1 MSESDDSEFA
11 AELETALIGEFDADE
26 ATAAEAAE
34 KAAAFREEYH
44 EDLTVAE
51 LTDRLADDSYDSFEH
66 RFDYTVGNLA
76 AAVDDCTDSREFRLA
91 GFGDLAAD
99 PEQGA

>member
-1 MSESDDSEFA
+1 MSESEDSEFA
-11 AELETALIGEFDADE
+11 SELETALIEEFDADE
-26 ATAAEAAE
+26 ETAAAAAE
-34 KAAAFREEYH
+34 KAAAFREEYR

-51 LTDRLADDSYDSFEH
+51 VTDRLADGSYDSFEH

-76 AAVDDCTDSREFRLA
+76 AAVEDCTDSREFRLA

>member
-1 MSESDDSEFA
+1 MSDTGDTEFA
-11 AELETALIGEFDADE
+11 AELETTFVEAFEADE
-26 ATAAEAAE
+26 ETAAVAAE

-51 LTDRLADDSYDSFEH
+51 LTDRLADDSYDAFEH

-76 AAVDDCTDSREFRLA
+76 AAVDDCTDSRQFRIA

-99 PEQGA
+99 PDQGA

>member
-1 MSESDDSEFA
+1 MSDTDDSEFA
-11 AELETALIGEFDADE
+11 AELETAFAEEFEADE
-26 ATAAEAAE
+26 ETAAAAAE
-34 KAAAFREEYH
+34 KAAAFREEFH

-51 LTDRLADDSYDSFEH
+51 LTDRLADESYDAFEH
-66 RFDYTVGNLA
+66 RFDYAVGNLA
-76 AAVDDCTDSREFRLA
+76 AAVENCTDSRQFRIA

>member
-1 MSESDDSEFA
+1 MSETDDSEFA
-11 AELETALIGEFDADE
+11 RELETAFVEEFEADE
-26 ATAAEAAE
+26 ETAAAAAE

-51 LTDRLADDSYDSFEH
+51 VTDRLADDSYESFEH
-66 RFDYTVGNLA
+66 RFDYTIGTLA
-76 AAVDDCTDSREFRLA
+76 AAVEDCTDSRAFRLA
-91 GFGDLAAD
+91 GFGDMAAD